1 MDLEQY
7 EAVLDVILDAIDE
20 GPGGTVLLKDV
31 VAAAQDRL
39 GTDPLF
45 PNGRLTNYVRYTKT
59 DLEARCVVERIPGSS
74 PQRIT
79 RWRTD

>member
-20 GPGGTVLLKDV
+20 APGGTVLLKDV